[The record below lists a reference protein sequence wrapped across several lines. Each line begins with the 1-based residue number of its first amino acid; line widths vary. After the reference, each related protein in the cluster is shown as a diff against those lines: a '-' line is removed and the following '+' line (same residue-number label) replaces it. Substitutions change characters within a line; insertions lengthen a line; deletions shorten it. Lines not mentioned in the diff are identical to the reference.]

1 MGFLNNES
9 LTFTSA
15 QQLTLNR
22 PTYPVMDA
30 MTVRKGTTQAG
41 RLPSA
46 LPGVEIRFS
55 SHPQPYS
62 NGCRHYSSAPALTS
76 AMGAHKM
83 IGPFSGTFSAPY
95 TSIWLKKE
103 HIAELANDTSGLCVN
118 PNGMALM
125 ET

>member
-1 MGFLNNES
+1 
-9 LTFTSA
+9 
-15 QQLTLNR
+15 
-22 PTYPVMDA
+22 MDA
-30 MTVRKGTTQAG
+30 MTVREGTTQAS
-41 RLPSA
+41 RLTLAP
-46 LPGVEIRFS
+46 PEVEIAS
-55 SHPQPYS
+55 ISHPQPYS
-62 NGCRHYSSAPALTS
+62 NGCRHYSSAPALIS